1 MILNLTLGEDDTG
14 PRCCSPPVVGLVAC
28 LVACPVV
35 GLMTCL
41 LVWSGG
47 GGGGAVAD
55 IAPRVPLLQQAR
67 VPPCLAIWGGRGP
80 APPFRGSGSCGD
92 TTF

>member
-35 GLMTCL
+35 GLMACL

-47 GGGGAVAD
+47 GGGGAVAACQVDMAD
-55 IAPRVPLLQQAR
+55 IAPPVVAR
-67 VPPCLAIWGGRGP
+67 HCLGREST
-80 APPFRGSGSCGD
+80 APGH
-92 TTF
+92 